1 MRSLCNCERC
11 FGPPMLKRAATT
23 APQLVVRRL
32 NASASKGLLHCGNL
46 IVPCALGRSGISARK
61 QEGDGATPSGQFELT
76 QVLYNPVRAPR
87 PVTALP
93 TSIIAPTDG
102 WCDAP
107 GDRNYNRPV
116 RLPYAA
122 SAEKLCRDDGLY
134 DVVVV
139 LCYNIIPR
147 QHQRGSAIFMHVAR
161 PGFLPTE
168 GCIALRRDDLIRVLA
183 QVRPGSVL
191 ITTQ

>member
-1 MRSLCNCERC
+1 VKPTS
-11 FGPPMLKRAATT
+11 AITT
-23 APQLVVRRL
+23 APKLVVRRL
-32 NASASKGLLHCGNL
+32 NAGATKGILECGNL

-61 QEGDGATPSGQFELT
+61 HEGDGATPLGQFELKH
-76 QVLYNPVRAPR
+76 VLYNPVRGPR

-93 TSIIAPTDG
+93 TSVITPMDG

-107 GDRNYNRPV
+107 ADRNYNRPV

-122 SAEKLCRDDGLY
+122 SAEKLCRDDELY

-139 LCYNIIPR
+139 LDYNINPR
-147 QHQRGSAIFMHVAR
+147 QRQRGSAIFMHVAR

-168 GCIALRRDDLIRVLA
+168 GCVALRRADLMRVLA
-183 QVRPGSVL
+183 RVRSGSVL